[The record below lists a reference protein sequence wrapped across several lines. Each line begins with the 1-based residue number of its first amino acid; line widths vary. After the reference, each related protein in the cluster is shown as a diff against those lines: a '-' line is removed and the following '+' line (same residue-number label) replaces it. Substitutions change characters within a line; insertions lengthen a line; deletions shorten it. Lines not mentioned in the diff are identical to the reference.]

1 MESKEEIGLPHH
13 LFTNTITALDL
24 DEAITNAQNLDPN
37 ELSQLQQNYPI
48 TKTRSHW
55 YLTNRL
61 VVVGNND
68 LRKGIITLYHNFP
81 TARHAGGHKTLLMI
95 NKDYGWPSMRK
106 NVAEFVKGCAI
117 CQSTKP

>member
-1 MESKEEIGLPHH
+1 MESKEEIRLPHH

-24 DEAITNAQNLDPN
+24 DEAITNAQNLHPN

-48 TKTRSHW
+48 IKTQSHW
-55 YLTNRL
+55 YLTNCL

-81 TARHAGGHKTLLMI
+81 TVGHVI
-95 NKDYGWPSMRK
+95 RSVEHSADRQ
-106 NVAEFVKGCAI
+106 VRCA
-117 CQSTKP
+117 TRLGLGPVN